1 MSNITI
7 AKNAAAMM
15 VSDVGVRAFSA
26 IGALLVVRSLGPR
39 AYGVLSV
46 AFAFSAIVSYLSD
59 IGITGL
65 TIQQVTRPDVDV
77 GCVLGTVLKVRLVL
91 VAVVALASSVVIL
104 VAYPEP
110 ELRVVMLAVV
120 LPSICGVAMQG
131 FAASYFWATQEMHI
145 TAGLKIA
152 SQVFVAI
159 ALILAFFF
167 RWPVRGVAAIYGA
180 ASLLGGIA
188 CLCLVRRRAPKMSGW
203 DPKILKGLTAFTV
216 GGVTGIAL
224 PQLGPLILQRVA
236 AATEVG
242 YFAAASRIPALLYA
256 IPSCLDTAWY
266 PQLFLAGSR
275 DPAKHFALSVNQLT
289 INTIVGFGLSLP
301 VALYSGLIIRTVLG
315 LSWEV
320 STAPILSLLCWMV
333 ALNSL
338 TTPFADALTTK
349 GMQNRRASVYAA
361 SLVMGSIL
369 FVRFGSIAGAL
380 GAATAAI
387 TTQVVLSIGLVL
399 VNPSGR
405 ALLSAGVRRLLRPA
419 VFGATSS
426 FGIRFLLPNT
436 WLSVP
441 ICFATFFLLAAAAD
455 KEMRTA
461 ATRVATIVQSKW
473 RYAFTTT

>member
-1 MSNITI
+1 
-7 AKNAAAMM
+7 MM

-46 AFAFSAIVSYLSD
+46 GFAFSAIVSYLSD

-65 TIQQVTRPDVDV
+65 TIQQVTKPNVEI
-77 GCVLGTVLKVRLVL
+77 GCVLGTVLRVRLFL
-91 VAVVALASSVVIL
+91 VAVVTLASSVVIL
-104 VAYPEP
+104 LAYPDP
-110 ELRVVMLAVV
+110 EQRVVMLFVV

-145 TAGLKIA
+145 TAGLKVT
-152 SQVFVAI
+152 SQIFVAI

-167 RWPVRGVAAIYGA
+167 RWPVRSVAAIYGA
-180 ASLLGGIA
+180 ASLIGGTA
-188 CLCLVRRRAPKMSGW
+188 CLCLVIRRAPRMHGW
-203 DPKILKGLTAFTV
+203 DPKFLKGLTAFTV

-242 YFAAASRIPALLYA
+242 YFAAASRIPVLLYA

-275 DPAKHFALSVNQLT
+275 DAAKHFALSVNQLM
-289 INTIVGFGLSLP
+289 INTIVGLGLSLP
-301 VALYSGLIIRTVLG
+301 VALYSRLIVRTVFG
-315 LSWEV
+315 PSWEA

-349 GMQNRRASVYAA
+349 GMQNRRAGLYTA
-361 SLVMGSIL
+361 SLLIGSIL
-369 FVRFGSIAGAL
+369 FVHFGSVSGAL
-380 GAATAAI
+380 GAAVAAV
-387 TTQVVLSIGLVL
+387 TTQVILSIGLVF

-405 ALLSAGVRRLLRPA
+405 TLLSTSVQRLLRPLI
-419 VFGATSS
+419 FGATSA
-426 FGIRFLLPNT
+426 FGIRFLLPNV
-436 WLSVP
+436 LLCVP
-441 ICFATFFLLAAAAD
+441 ICCAAFFFAAAAAAE
-455 KEMRTA
+455 EMRTA
-461 ATRVATIVQSKW
+461 ASRMAAIVQAKW
-473 RYAFTTT
+473 RCAFGAT

>member
-1 MSNITI
+1 MSNTLI

-15 VSDVGVRAFSA
+15 ISDVGVRAFSA

-46 AFAFSAIVSYLSD
+46 GFAFSAIVSYLSD

-65 TIQQVTRPDVDV
+65 TIQQITRPDVDV
-77 GCVLGTVLKVRLVL
+77 GCVLGTVLRVRLGLVTVL
-91 VAVVALASSVVIL
+91 AIASWVVIL
-104 VAYPEP
+104 VGYPDP
-110 ELRVVMLAVV
+110 EQRAVMLAVV

-145 TAGLKIA
+145 TAGLKIT
-152 SQVFVAI
+152 SQVFVAV
-159 ALILAFFF
+159 ALILAFFL
-167 RWPVRGVAAIYGA
+167 RWPVRSVAAIYGA

-188 CLCLVRRRAPKMSGW
+188 CLCLVRRRAPKMRGW

-224 PQLGPLILQRVA
+224 PQLGPLILQRVTA
-236 AATEVG
+236 VTQVG
-242 YFAAASRIPALLYA
+242 YFAAASRIPAFLYA

-275 DPAKHFALSVNQLT
+275 EPAKHFALSVNQLM

-301 VALYSGLIIRTVLG
+301 VALYSRLIVRTVLG
-315 LSWEV
+315 SSWEA

-338 TTPFADALTTK
+338 TSPFADALTTK
-349 GMQNRRASVYAA
+349 GMQNRRASVYVV
-361 SLVMGSIL
+361 SLIIGSIL

-380 GAATAAI
+380 GAAAAAI
-387 TTQVVLSIGLVL
+387 STQAVLGIGLVL

-405 ALLSAGVRRLLRPA
+405 ALLSAGLQRLLRPT
-419 VFGATSS
+419 VFGATSA
-426 FGIRFLLPNT
+426 FAIRILAPNI
-436 WLSVP
+436 WLAVP
-441 ICFATFFLLAAAAD
+441 ICSATFFLVAAAAD

-461 ATRVATIVQSKW
+461 ATRVVAIVQAKW
-473 RYAFTTT
+473 RYAFITT